1 MKRRWPRS
9 VRGAVRRGW
18 TVIRPEGFKDR
29 DTSWLGIRIW
39 TDKNAHGH
47 YVCSY
52 STCEFAFELEKDA
65 AWFALR
71 WV

>member
-1 MKRRWPRS
+1 MKRSYPRS
-9 VRGAVRRGW
+9 VRGAGRRGW

-29 DTSWLGIRIW
+29 DTSWLGILIW
-39 TDKNAHGH
+39 PDKNAHGR

-52 STCEFAFELEKDA
+52 NTSEFAFELEKDA

-71 WV
+71 WL